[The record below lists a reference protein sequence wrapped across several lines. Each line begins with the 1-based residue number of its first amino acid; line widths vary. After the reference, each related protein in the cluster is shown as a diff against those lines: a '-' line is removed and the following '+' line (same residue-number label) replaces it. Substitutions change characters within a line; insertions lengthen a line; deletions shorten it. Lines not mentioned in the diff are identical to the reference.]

1 MTEPQPAIP
10 KTEPILDAE
19 GHFHAT
25 DAPIDLSLYLFEDWI
40 SLGFF
45 WLLGLCVF
53 YQFFT
58 RYVLNDSYSWTEE
71 VATYCL
77 VVIVFVGSAMCVRLS
92 RHIQVDLLYRFLS
105 PRVGRALSTFIDVVR
120 IAFFAYASYLVW
132 RFIGI
137 VFDER
142 MITVD
147 FPKGFYYSAVF
158 FGFVLM
164 FIRSVQIAVQNWRR
178 GFSVLERP
186 EEFYQIGS

>member
-1 MTEPQPAIP
+1 MPKEEVHKQVTGEELAHTFEEVTPAA
-10 KTEPILDAE
+10 DFSVYA
-19 GHFHAT
+19 
-25 DAPIDLSLYLFEDWI
+25 FEDWFTLI
-40 SLGFF
+40 AF
-45 WLLGLCVF
+45 WLMTLLVF
-53 YQFFT
+53 LQFFT

-71 VATYCL
+71 FATYCL

-105 PRVGRALSTFIDVVR
+105 PRLAHVLSTFIDMAR
-120 IAFFAYASYLVW
+120 IAFFAYASFLVL
-132 RFIGI
+132 RFIRI

-158 FGFVLM
+158 AGFVLM
-164 FIRSVQIAVQNWRR
+164 LLRSIQVAIENWRR

-186 EEFYQIGS
+186 EAFGSEG